1 MKRSFFSFLFLL
13 AVSVLFTN
21 AAFASVNPV
30 PGVDVVVK
38 KHPGAAAMPVVHTD
52 NSGDFKLDL
61 PAGDYDLTIS
71 YAGIVKAMSGV
82 KTFDP
87 NSITLSLSSTD
98 AKSNI
103 PSKVTINK
111 STETITITIHAK
123 SATLSGT
130 LTYEPLAVKAAPAA
144 GKR

>member
-1 MKRSFFSFLFLL
+1 MKKTFLSFLLL
-13 AVSVLFTN
+13 FSAALF
-21 AAFASVNPV
+21 FANTALASAPPV
-30 PGVDVVVK
+30 PGIGIIVK
-38 KHPGAAAMPVVHTD
+38 NHPGGKEITTAQTSRD
-52 NSGDFKLDL
+52 GEFKFDL
-61 PAGDYDLTIS
+61 PAGDYDLTLS
-71 YAGIVKAMSGV
+71 YAEIIKAMSGV
-82 KTFDP
+82 KSFDP

-123 SATLSGT
+123 SATVSGT